1 VDRTPLREGRVVR
14 MWMASLGG
22 VALYEADLPSC
33 CRRAARHAVE
43 GDTFECPSCGA
54 VWQVPEPVEP
64 EACAFMERGDGER
77 KGAA

>member
-1 VDRTPLREGRVVR
+1 VR

-33 CRRAARHAVE
+33 CRRTARHAEDGVE
-43 GDTFECPSCGA
+43 GEEFECPSCGA
-54 VWQVPEPVEP
+54 MWQVPEVVEP

>member
-1 VDRTPLREGRVVR
+1 MR

-33 CRRAARHAVE
+33 CRRAARRSE
-43 GDTFECPSCGA
+43 DGTFECHSCGA
-54 VWQVPEPVEP
+54 VWQEPEPVEP
-64 EACAFMERGDGER
+64 EACAFVERRDGDER

>member
-1 VDRTPLREGRVVR
+1 MR

-33 CRRAARHAVE
+33 CRRAARRE
-43 GDTFECPSCGA
+43 GAEHETFECPSCGA
-54 VWQVPEPVEP
+54 AWQAPEPAQP